1 MPSKPMPDRITRQM
15 RIERDGLDEDR
26 RSVPVVI
33 ATDAPI
39 QNSFGEE
46 IVLVHDDDAIDLSRA
61 DRGLPL
67 QVVHNGRELPVGRVE
82 RIRRDGKV
90 TRGDLRFSKTQRG
103 QDAWQ
108 DVMDEIITDVSVGAD
123 VLESHHDRESG
134 ATIVDRWQPLEV
146 SLVPVGAD
154 PGTGINRGG
163 SAMYDTPD
171 TADRRRADATER
183 AEQIGALFAGLEGEQ
198 WVRLERDALRGSDT
212 VDKVRDRI
220 LNELKRAAAPTPE
233 DPRGIGRATAGE
245 DHMEKVCTSIELA
258 LDFHLGLIKPEDVA
272 DRRRELSQS
281 DFAGLSLREMAREYL
296 RQRGERVAGL
306 SAERAVDRALRV
318 PAIVR
323 TNFSH
328 STSDFA
334 ELLAASAD
342 KSLAAGYAEAP
353 ETFRVWT
360 RNVTMSNFRSH
371 AFPVLSQFGDLDLV
385 REGEEFKA
393 GTFSDKQETAQLKT
407 YGKRFPITRQAIIN
421 DDLNAFTAI
430 PRKMGRAAARQ
441 VGDLVYSVLT
451 TNANM
456 LETGRA
462 LFNTTDGNL
471 AASGGAISTTTL
483 DARTAAMKKR
493 TDPSGAT
500 LNIQPS
506 FLLVPVA
513 KEVTARV
520 QIASEK
526 DPAEGTTT
534 SFDAPN
540 PFRNRFQV
548 VAEPR
553 LDADSATAW
562 YLLATP
568 GAEVDT
574 VVVGWLNGRQ
584 EPFLDQMDGWT
595 VDGIE
600 YKVRIDCTAA
610 ALDWRGMDK
619 NPGA

>member
-1 MPSKPMPDRITRQM
+1 
-15 RIERDGLDEDR
+15 
-26 RSVPVVI
+26 
-33 ATDAPI
+33 
-39 QNSFGEE
+39 
-46 IVLVHDDDAIDLSRA
+46 
-61 DRGLPL
+61 
-67 QVVHNGRELPVGRVE
+67 
-82 RIRRDGKV
+82 
-90 TRGDLRFSKTQRG
+90 
-103 QDAWQ
+103 
-108 DVMDEIITDVSVGAD
+108 
-123 VLESHHDRESG
+123 
-134 ATIVDRWQPLEV
+134 
-146 SLVPVGAD
+146 
-154 PGTGINRGG
+154 
-163 SAMYDTPD
+163 
-171 TADRRRADATER
+171 
-183 AEQIGALFAGLEGEQ
+183 
-198 WVRLERDALRGSDT
+198 
-212 VDKVRDRI
+212 
-220 LNELKRAAAPTPE
+220 
-233 DPRGIGRATAGE
+233 
-245 DHMEKVCTSIELA
+245 MEKVCTSIELA